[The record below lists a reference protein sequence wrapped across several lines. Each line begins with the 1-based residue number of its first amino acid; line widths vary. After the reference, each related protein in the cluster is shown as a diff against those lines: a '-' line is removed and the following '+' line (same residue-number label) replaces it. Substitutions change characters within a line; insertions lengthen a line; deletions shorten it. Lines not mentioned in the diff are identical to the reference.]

1 MKTSRP
7 ALWPLIATCVI
18 LALIGGCFWALWN
31 SKAADRDRAKAQ
43 ELRLAELATER
54 DDLAA
59 LLKLQPCETA
69 ARLAPAQAAPQTAPQ
84 TAPDAAAKNINAVS
98 DLDPAE
104 RACVFLVSA
113 DGASQLSTGS
123 GFFVA
128 PGYVLTNR
136 HVIEK
141 GTGKAFVTSAAMG
154 SLALAQVVATGKG
167 RNNDY
172 ALLRLDMPDGAN
184 TAILPLASQTKK
196 TEKVGAWG
204 YPHLVGENDPAYM
217 RLMHGDLSAAPELS
231 YTEGVISAILPGNP
245 PIIVH
250 TAPISPGNS
259 GGPLLNANGEVVG
272 INSMIQLD
280 SSSYRQAS
288 LAIGADALKSFLSGQ
303 GIGTGKP

>member
-31 SKAADRDRAKAQ
+31 SKAADRERAKAQ
-43 ELRLAELATER
+43 EMRLAELAAER
-54 DDLAA
+54 DELAA
-59 LLKLQPCETA
+59 LLKLPPCETA
-69 ARLAPAQAAPQTAPQ
+69 ARLDAAQAPAQP
-84 TAPDAAAKNINAVS
+84 APDAAAKNINAVS
-98 DLDPAE
+98 DLDPVE
-104 RACVFLVSA
+104 KACVFLVSA

-136 HVIEK
+136 HVVEK
-141 GTGKAFVTSAAMG
+141 GTGKAFATSAAMG
-154 SLALAQVVATGKG
+154 SPALAQVVATGKG

-184 TAILPLASQTKK
+184 TAILPLASQIKK

-204 YPHLVGENDPAYM
+204 YPHLVGENDPAYR
-217 RLMHGDLSAAPELS
+217 RLMGGDLSAAPELS
-231 YTEGVISAILPGNP
+231 YTEGVISAILPGEP

-288 LAIGADALKSFLSGQ
+288 IAIGAAALKSFLAEQ